1 MDKFRDYIWY
11 LLSKPFKILK
21 KAQNQWWIWAKVMGR
36 LVGRSKGRPSEGQ
49 RRDNNSNL

>member
-21 KAQNQWWIWAKVMGR
+21 KAQNQWWIWAKVMGGWWDEVKDN
-36 LVGRSKGRPSEGQ
+36 LQ
-49 RRDNNSNL
+49 RAEMRRQ